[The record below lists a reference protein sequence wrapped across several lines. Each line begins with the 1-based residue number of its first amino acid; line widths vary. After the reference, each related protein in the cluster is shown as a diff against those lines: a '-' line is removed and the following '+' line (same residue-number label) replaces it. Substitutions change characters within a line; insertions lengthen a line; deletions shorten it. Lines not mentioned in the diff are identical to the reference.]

1 MREFEQIGKKLPYTV
16 PENFFELS
24 RQTIMT
30 AVVESECRRLRVHR
44 YLLRASWASVA
55 AAIMVIVS
63 VIVFDKSGVVNAPMQ
78 QASTN
83 VSIDDV
89 LRTMTDDDLSRM
101 NSTLSNDYYIA
112 QN

>member
-1 MREFEQIGKKLPYTV
+1 MKDFEQIGKKLPYTV

-24 RQTIMT
+24 RQAIMT
-30 AVVESECRRLRVHR
+30 AAIESDRRRLRVHR

-55 AAIMVIVS
+55 AAVMVIVS
-63 VIVFDKSGVVNAPMQ
+63 IIVFDKSGVVSTPMQ